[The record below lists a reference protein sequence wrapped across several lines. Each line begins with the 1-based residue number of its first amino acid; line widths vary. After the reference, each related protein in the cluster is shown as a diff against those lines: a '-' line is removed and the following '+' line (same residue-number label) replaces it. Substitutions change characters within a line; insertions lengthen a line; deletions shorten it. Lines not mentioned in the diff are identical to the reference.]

1 MFEWLTEYRKL
12 EERISFIEWNLNKT
26 KLELIRWE
34 EGDLMSIKL
43 TNESRGANVENE
55 IKHLEEELEETERL
69 KESLLNL
76 IDTFEGLDNIII
88 KKKYIE
94 GLSLEDIAEVVG
106 YSISYV
112 RKRYTEIRKTLKII
126 DQYTEK

>member
-34 EGDLMSIKL
+34 EGDLMSVKL

-76 IDTFEGLDNIII
+76 IDTFEGLDNIIV

>member
-34 EGDLMSIKL
+34 EGDLMSVKL

-55 IKHLEEELEETERL
+55 IKRLEEELEETERL

>member
-34 EGDLMSIKL
+34 EGDLMNIKL

-55 IKHLEEELEETERL
+55 IKRLEEELEETERL

-106 YSISYV
+106 YSTSYV

>member
-26 KLELIRWE
+26 RLELIRWE
-34 EGDLMSIKL
+34 EGDLMNIKL

-55 IKHLEEELEETERL
+55 IKRLEEELEETERL

-94 GLSLEDIAEVVG
+94 GLSLEDIADVVG

-126 DQYTEK
+126 DQYTGK